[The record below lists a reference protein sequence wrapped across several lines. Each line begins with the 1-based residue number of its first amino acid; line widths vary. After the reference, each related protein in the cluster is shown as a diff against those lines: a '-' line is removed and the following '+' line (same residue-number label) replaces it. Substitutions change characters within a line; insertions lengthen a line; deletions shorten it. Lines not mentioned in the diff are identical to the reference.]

1 MKRYSLPNVHN
12 STFTIASVDPL
23 LDWNLVV
30 RVNNERVKE
39 GKRLIFPGLRTS
51 LSRSRESA
59 RNRER
64 EGGREGEKERERE
77 GREEGRERE
86 RKKERNTRGPSS
98 NGAKVLYSIL

>member
-23 LDWNLVV
+23 LDWNLDV

-39 GKRLIFPGLRTS
+39 GKRLIFQGCAPRFHVPGNQPET
-51 LSRSRESA
+51 E
-59 RNRER
+59 RER
-64 EGGREGEKERERE
+64 EGGRERERERE

-86 RKKERNTRGPSS
+86 RKKERKKHPGT
-98 NGAKVLYSIL
+98 KL